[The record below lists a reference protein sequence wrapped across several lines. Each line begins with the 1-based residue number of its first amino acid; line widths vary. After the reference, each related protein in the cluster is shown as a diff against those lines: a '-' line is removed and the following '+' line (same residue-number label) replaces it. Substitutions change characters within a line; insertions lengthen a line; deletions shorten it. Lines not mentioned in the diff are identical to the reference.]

1 MRIRMIDLHTHTFHS
16 DGTLIPSELVRR
28 AEEAGYEAL
37 AITDH
42 VDASNA
48 KDVVRKTVEVCAA
61 LTDAVKLKVVPG
73 AEITHVPPPQIA
85 ELVDQVRQWGAT
97 IVLVHGETVVEPVAK
112 GTNRAA
118 LESRIDI
125 LAHPGLLS
133 EEEAI
138 LAKEHGICLELSA
151 RKGHCLANGHVAK
164 MALQTGAL
172 LVLDT
177 DAHDVGDLFSPN
189 SWWQTA
195 LGAGLT
201 RAQAEGLR
209 ANAERILSKAMR

>member
-1 MRIRMIDLHTHTFHS
+1 MIDLHTHTFHS

-48 KDVVRKTVEVCAA
+48 KDVVQRTVEVCSA
-61 LTDAVKLKVVPG
+61 LADAVKLRLVPG

-85 ELVDQVRQWGAT
+85 ELVERVREWGARV
-97 IVLVHGETVVEPVAK
+97 VLVHGETVAEPVAK
-112 GTNRAA
+112 GTNKAA
-118 LESRIDI
+118 LTSRIDI
-125 LAHPGLLS
+125 LAHPGLIS
-133 EEEAI
+133 EEEAN
-138 LAKEHGICLELSA
+138 LARERGICLELSA
-151 RKGHCLANGHVAK
+151 RKGHCLTNGHVAK
-164 MALQTGAL
+164 MALQTGAP

-189 SWWQTA
+189 SWWQAA

-201 RAQAEGLR
+201 RPEAETLR
-209 ANAERILSKAMR
+209 ANAKTIVSRAMR

>member
-1 MRIRMIDLHTHTFHS
+1 MIDLHTHTFHS

-48 KDVVRKTVEVCAA
+48 KDVVQKTAEVCSA
-61 LTDAVKLKVVPG
+61 LGDAVKLKVVAG

-85 ELVDQVRQWGAT
+85 ELVERVREWGAR
-97 IVLVHGETVVEPVAK
+97 IVLVHGETVAEPVAK
-112 GTNRAA
+112 GTNKAA
-118 LESRIDI
+118 LTSRIDI
-125 LAHPGLLS
+125 LAHPGLIS
-133 EEEAI
+133 EEEAN
-138 LAKEHGICLELSA
+138 LARERGICLELSA

-164 MALQTGAL
+164 MAFQTGAP

-189 SWWQTA
+189 SWWQAA

-201 RAQAEGLR
+201 RPEAETLR
-209 ANAERILSKAMR
+209 ANAKMILSKALR

>member
-1 MRIRMIDLHTHTFHS
+1 MIDLHTHTFHS

-48 KDVVRKTVEVCAA
+48 KDVVQRTVEVCAA
-61 LTDAVKLKVVPG
+61 LADVVKLRLVPG

-85 ELVDQVRQWGAT
+85 ELVERVREWGARV
-97 IVLVHGETVVEPVAK
+97 VLVHGETVAEPVAK
-112 GTNRAA
+112 GTNKAA
-118 LESRIDI
+118 LTSRIDI
-125 LAHPGLLS
+125 LAHPGLIS
-133 EEEAI
+133 EEEAN
-138 LAKEHGICLELSA
+138 LARERGICLELSA

-164 MALQTGAL
+164 MAFQTGAP

-189 SWWQTA
+189 SWWQAA

-201 RAQAEGLR
+201 RPEAETLR
-209 ANAERILSKAMR
+209 ANAKTIVSRAMR

>member
-1 MRIRMIDLHTHTFHS
+1 MIDLHTHTFHS

-48 KDVVRKTVEVCAA
+48 KDVVQRTVEVCAA
-61 LTDAVKLKVVPG
+61 LADVVKLRLVPG

-85 ELVDQVRQWGAT
+85 ELVERVREWGARV
-97 IVLVHGETVVEPVAK
+97 VLVHGETVAEPVAK
-112 GTNRAA
+112 GTNKAA
-118 LESRIDI
+118 LTSRIDI
-125 LAHPGLLS
+125 LAHPGLIS
-133 EEEAI
+133 EEEAN
-138 LAKEHGICLELSA
+138 LARERGICLELSA

-164 MALQTGAL
+164 MAFQTGAP

-189 SWWQTA
+189 SWWQAA

-201 RAQAEGLR
+201 RPEAETLR
-209 ANAERILSKAMR
+209 ANAKMILGKALR

>member
-1 MRIRMIDLHTHTFHS
+1 MIDLHTHTFHS

-48 KDVVRKTVEVCAA
+48 KDVVQRTVEVCAA
-61 LTDAVKLKVVPG
+61 LADVVKLRLVPG

-85 ELVDQVRQWGAT
+85 ELVERVREWGARV
-97 IVLVHGETVVEPVAK
+97 VLVHGETVAEPVAK
-112 GTNRAA
+112 GTNKAA
-118 LESRIDI
+118 LTSRIDI
-125 LAHPGLLS
+125 LAHPGLIS
-133 EEEAI
+133 EEETN
-138 LAKEHGICLELSA
+138 LARERGICLELSA

-164 MALQTGAL
+164 MAFQTGAL

-189 SWWQTA
+189 SWWQAA

-201 RAQAEGLR
+201 RPEAETLR
-209 ANAERILSKAMR
+209 ANARTIVSRAMR

>member
-48 KDVVRKTVEVCAA
+48 KEVVRKTVEVCAA
-61 LTDAVKLKVVPG
+61 LTDGVKVRVVPG

-85 ELVDQVRQWGAT
+85 ELVERVREWGAT

-138 LAKEHGICLELSA
+138 LAREHGICLELSA

-164 MALQTGAL
+164 MALKTGAL

-189 SWWQTA
+189 SWWQAA

-209 ANAERILSKAMR
+209 ANAETILSRALR

>member
-1 MRIRMIDLHTHTFHS
+1 MIDLHTHTFHS

-28 AEEAGYEAL
+28 AEEAGYETL

-48 KDVVRKTVEVCAA
+48 KDVIRKTVEVCSA
-61 LTDAVKLKVVPG
+61 LADGIKLKVLPG

-85 ELVDQVRQWGAT
+85 ELVERLREWGAR

-133 EEEAI
+133 EEDAA
-138 LAKEHGICLELSA
+138 LAKERGICLELSA
-151 RKGHCLANGHVAK
+151 RKGHCLTNGHVAK
-164 MALQTGAL
+164 LALQTGAL

-189 SWWQTA
+189 SWRQTA

-201 RAQAEGLR
+201 QSQAETLR
-209 ANAERILSKAMR
+209 ANAERIVNRALR

>member
-1 MRIRMIDLHTHTFHS
+1 MIDLHTHTFHS

-28 AEEAGYEAL
+28 AEEAGYDAL

-48 KDVVRKTVEVCAA
+48 EEVLRKTVQVCSA
-61 LTDAVKLKVVPG
+61 LADGVNLKVVPG
-73 AEITHVPPPQIA
+73 AEITHVPPPQIT
-85 ELVDQVRQWGAT
+85 ELVERLREWGAR

-118 LESRIDI
+118 LESKIDI

-151 RKGHCLANGHVAK
+151 RKGHCLTNGHVAK
-164 MALQTGAL
+164 IALQTGAL

-189 SWWQTA
+189 SWWHAA

-201 RAQAEGLR
+201 QDQTGTLR
-209 ANAERILSKAMR
+209 ANAEMILSRAMR